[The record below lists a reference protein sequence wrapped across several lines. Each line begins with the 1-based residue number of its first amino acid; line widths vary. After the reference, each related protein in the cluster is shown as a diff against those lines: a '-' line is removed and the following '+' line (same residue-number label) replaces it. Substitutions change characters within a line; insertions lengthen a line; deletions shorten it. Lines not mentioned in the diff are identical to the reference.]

1 MKEKMFSHVQF
12 HFSDASF
19 PVKSTVEEKVAKEDK
34 TLQTKG

>member
-12 HFSDASF
+12 HFSDASC
-19 PVKSTVEEKVAKEDK
+19 PVKSTEEEKVAKEDK